1 MSERPGSLRFGFVQW
16 ELAGRLGPPPGR
28 YVVRRFAGDDARHV
42 VVISGAAAPRRLQRV
57 RRRARAADPTRGP
70 EPVDVTRATVV
81 GAVPLG
87 EPPAAAAWL
96 ERAAGPD
103 AAATVRDFLAVL
115 NQAVHGHRVAAADP
129 YVAEVGP
136 ARALVTRI
144 GYGTGAQTGE
154 GRWEVARELPRPG
167 RRPGA
172 TAAGV
177 EAQDR
182 LAAVLSGR
190 DAALACEE
198 LALRARLD
206 LDHGRQREAAL
217 QTRIA
222 LEAALAELEGWRDV
236 AGIPAHLDELRRHRA
251 AVEAAAR
258 TALQGGL
265 QPAEASA
272 LEPALTRLEQAI
284 RLRAAS
290 SR

>member
-1 MSERPGSLRFGFVQW
+1 MSDRPGSLRFGFVQW
-16 ELAGRLGPPPGR
+16 ELAGRLGPAPGR
-28 YVVRRFAGDDARHV
+28 YVVRRFAGDEARHV
-42 VVISGAAAPRRLQRV
+42 VVISAVTAPRRLQRV
-57 RRRARAADPTRGP
+57 RRRSRPADLSRGP

-87 EPPAAAAWL
+87 EAPAAAAWL
-96 ERAAGPD
+96 ERAAGGD
-103 AAATVRDFLAVL
+103 AAATVRDHLAVL
-115 NQAVHGHRVAAADP
+115 NQAVHGHRVATADP

-136 ARALVTRI
+136 GRALVTRI
-144 GYGTGAQTGE
+144 GYGSGAQTGE
-154 GRWEVARELPRPG
+154 GRWEVARELGRPG
-167 RRPGA
+167 RPPG
-172 TAAGV
+172 TAAAGI
-177 EAQDR
+177 EAQER
-182 LAAVLSGR
+182 LAALLAGR

-217 QTRIA
+217 QTRVA

-236 AGIPAHLDELRRHRA
+236 AGIPAHLEELRRHRA

-272 LEPALTRLEQAI
+272 IEPALRRLEEAV